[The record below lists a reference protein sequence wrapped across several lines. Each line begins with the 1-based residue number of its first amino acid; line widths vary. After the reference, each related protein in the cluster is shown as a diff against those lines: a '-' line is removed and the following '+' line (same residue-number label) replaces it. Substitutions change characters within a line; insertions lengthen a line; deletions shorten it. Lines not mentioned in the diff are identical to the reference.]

1 MTEPTP
7 SVGTDGPLPPPPDAR
22 PPGRPTDPGPPRA
35 PRKPVRRRRWLSRT
49 LMVVATISL
58 FLTSVLGWAS
68 SAVFDGDVF
77 SKRAAQMLDSS
88 EVRTALADRL
98 ADEITERGSTQLVAY
113 RPVLVAVIQ
122 GVSQTEAFKAVVA
135 RALQSAHSA
144 VFQEDGD
151 KFVINLAGTLQVVL
165 DSARVT
171 NPDLA
176 KQLPTNASDLLVDVT
191 DKARSLQLW
200 QVGETVDSFLVGL
213 IVITLL
219 AYVGAVYWAP
229 KRRKAFL
236 AVGFSIIGVAGALVV
251 LTVIGPKL
259 AAAPIKD
266 PTLEV
271 AIRAGLETFMGDL
284 RSGAFWLAG
293 YGVIMLAVVNA
304 AADPGRRFEPRQIL
318 ARLQARFG
326 RPPAS
331 DGSRVLRGIGLVALG
346 FVVLAFAA
354 DLLSLAILLL
364 GVYVAYYGLVEIISV
379 VGRPRTVPAGAD
391 AAAAAVP
398 VGATAGE
405 GAPGGGRRRLR
416 LVPVVAVVAVIT
428 LLVTTGLIVSGRSA
442 RKAAAAE
449 EACNGHVE
457 LCDRTID
464 KVAFAGS
471 HNSMSAARERGWLM
485 GEHLGGIPAQLRYG
499 IRAFLIDTHYGVP
512 TGLTIPGTNLPVIAT
527 DKAEEE
533 AVAFSRGITLPSAQQ
548 FANEVGGDLQARAEA
563 LNKSAPKVADAE
575 RDVYLCHNYCELGA
589 TRFADSMKEVNRFLT
604 ANPREVVILFLE
616 DYVTQAETQ
625 AALVEA
631 GLFDRVYTRR
641 PGDPFPTLR
650 QMIDENRQVWVMGEM
665 GGPPPDWYQQGFQV
679 AQETPYKFKTVEDFS
694 CAPNR
699 GTPDDPMFLVNH
711 WLDTGKPPTPDDG
724 KAVNSYDVLSK
735 RVKQCQAERG
745 KFPNIIAVNWYDKG
759 DVLRVVDELNGVR

>member
-7 SVGTDGPLPPPPDAR
+7 SAGADAALPPPPDAR
-22 PPGRPTDPGPPRA
+22 PPDRPTDPGPSKRR
-35 PRKPVRRRRWLSRT
+35 RKPVRRRRWLSRT

-68 SAVFDGDVF
+68 TAVFDGDVF

-88 EVRTALADRL
+88 EVRAALADRL
-98 ADEITERGSTQLVAY
+98 ADQITERGSTQLVAY

-135 RALQSAHSA
+135 KALKSAHSA

-219 AYVGAVYWAP
+219 SYVGAVYWAP

-236 AVGFSIIGVAGALVV
+236 AVGFTIIGVAAALVM

-271 AIRAGLETFMGDL
+271 AVRAGLETFMGDL

-304 AADPGRRFEPRQIL
+304 AADPGRRFEPGQIL
-318 ARLQARFG
+318 ARLQARFS

-331 DGSRVLRGIGLVALG
+331 DGSRVLRGIGLVVLG
-346 FVVLAFAA
+346 LIVLAFST
-354 DLLSLAILLL
+354 DLLSLLILLI

-379 VGRPRTVPAGAD
+379 VGRPDLAGDEAGRAV
-391 AAAAAVP
+391 AA
-398 VGATAGE
+398 
-405 GAPGGGRRRLR
+405 APGGGDRVTPGAAPRRLR

-428 LLVTTGLIVSGRSA
+428 MLVTTGLIVSGRSA
-442 RKAAAAE
+442 RKAAATEA
-449 EACNGHVE
+449 ACNGHVE

-464 KVAFAGS
+464 KVAFPGS

-527 DKAEEE
+527 DKAQEE

-548 FANEVGGDLQARAEA
+548 FANEVGSDLQARAEA
-563 LNKSAPKVADAE
+563 LNKSAPKVADAQ

-589 TRFADSMKEVNRFLT
+589 TRFADSMKEVNRFIT
-604 ANPREVVILFLE
+604 SNPREVVILFIE

-625 AALVEA
+625 DALVEA
-631 GLFDRVYTRR
+631 GLFDRVYSRK

-650 QMIDENRQVWVMGEM
+650 QMIDDNKQVWVMGEM

-679 AQETPYKFKTVEDFS
+679 SQETPYKFKTVEDFS

-699 GTPDDPMFLVNH
+699 GTADDPMFLINH

-724 KAVNSYDVLSK
+724 KAINSYEVLSK
-735 RVKQCQAERG
+735 RVKQCQQERG

-759 DVLRVVDELNGVR
+759 DVMKVVDELNGVS